1 MRMAAASRPMAATM
15 IARTAGGI
23 ATAHPR
29 DLLRPRTGRNV
40 CQAEVLILPTVRW
53 RAQQGR
59 RPFVAAIPAMRYTW
73 TGTEMA

>member
-40 CQAEVLILPTVRW
+40 CQAEDLILPTVRL
-53 RAQQGR
+53 RAQQER
-59 RPFVAAIPAMRYTW
+59 RLFAAVILDMLHTW
-73 TGTEMA
+73 TATEMA